1 MYSLLCL
8 LRMKILPA
16 NNDED
21 NEDFIEIELFEVI
34 GMTKMN
40 FTNKEV
46 RRMTFKRFMKLYDV
60 YKRINGLTNDGN
72 NETSIDSNGFIDTG
86 AIYF

>member
-1 MYSLLCL
+1 MCSLLCL
-8 LRMKILPA
+8 LRMKIRPV
-16 NNDED
+16 NDED
-21 NEDFIEIELFEVI
+21 NEDFIEIELFEII

-40 FTNKEV
+40 FTNKEI

-72 NETSIDSNGFIDTG
+72 NGNTVDENGFQEIN
-86 AIYF
+86 AVYC

>member
-8 LRMKILPA
+8 LRMIILPVS
-16 NNDED
+16 EEV

-34 GMTKMN
+34 GMTKLN
-40 FTNKEV
+40 FTNKEI

-60 YKRINGLTNDGN
+60 YKRINGLVDSD
-72 NETSIDSNGFIDTG
+72 NETSIDRNGFVDTG

>member
-8 LRMKILPA
+8 LRMIILPVS
-16 NNDED
+16 EEV

-34 GMTKMN
+34 GMTKLN
-40 FTNKEV
+40 FTNKEI

-60 YKRINGLTNDGN
+60 YKRINGLVDSD
-72 NETSIDSNGFIDTG
+72 NETSIDSNGFVDTG